1 MGAEI
6 LIPQIGENITFS
18 PGDWLAFQIGVQ
30 QRAYDLGYKVGL
42 IMLII
47 GCIIGFISGY
57 YYCKGKY
64 GSSQ

>member
-6 LIPQIGENITFS
+6 VIPQIGENVTFTA
-18 PGDWLAFQIGVQ
+18 GDWLTFQMMVQ
-30 QRAYDLGYKVGL
+30 NQAYDLGYKVGM

-47 GCIIGFISGY
+47 GCVIGFLSGY

-64 GSSQ
+64 GRSQ

>member
-6 LIPQIGENITFS
+6 LIPQIGENITMT
-18 PGDWLAFQIGVQ
+18 PGDWLTFQILMQ

-42 IMLII
+42 VMLL
-47 GCIIGFISGY
+47 IGFFIGLLTGY

>member
-6 LIPQIGENITFS
+6 IIPQIGENITFS
-18 PGDWLAFQIGVQ
+18 PGDWLTFQMMVQ
-30 QRAYDLGYKVGL
+30 NQAYDLGYKVGL
-42 IMLII
+42 VMLL
-47 GCIIGFISGY
+47 IGFFIGLLTGY

>member
-6 LIPQIGENITFS
+6 VIPQIGENITFS
-18 PGDWLAFQIGVQ
+18 PGDWLTFQMMVQ
-30 QRAYDLGYKVGL
+30 NQAYDLGYKVGM

-47 GCIIGFISGY
+47 GCVIGFISGY

-64 GSSQ
+64 GRSQ

>member
-6 LIPQIGENITFS
+6 IIPQIGENITFT

-42 IMLII
+42 VMLL
-47 GCIIGFISGY
+47 IGFFIGLLTGY

-64 GSSQ
+64 GRSQ